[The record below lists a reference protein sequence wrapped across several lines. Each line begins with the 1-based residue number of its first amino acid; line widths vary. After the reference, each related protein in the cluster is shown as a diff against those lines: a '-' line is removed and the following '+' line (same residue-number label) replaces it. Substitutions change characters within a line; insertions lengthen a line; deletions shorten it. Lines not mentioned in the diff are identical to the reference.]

1 MTVHRK
7 RSTKHENNRIEP
19 DALDAELYRIGIA
32 LRLLFETI
40 LQKNQAVTAKKGA
53 G

>member
-1 MTVHRK
+1 MVLRT
-7 RSTKHENNRIEP
+7 RSIGHESKGIGP
-19 DALDAELYRIGIA
+19 DALDAELYPSGIA